1 MHPVLFH
8 IGNYTFYSFGLMAAL
23 ALLVPSF
30 GVVLPLL
37 HHQRIRAADELAF
50 EVIFTAGVGG
60 FVGARVYYL
69 IQHWATIKGD
79 FWGHAFGGVGFTW
92 YGGLIGGFI
101 AVALITRWHKV
112 PLGLMANCVAPAI
125 ALGYAIGRVGC
136 QLAGDGD
143 YGKVSHFHTWFL
155 AEAYPHG
162 TVPTPPGVHVYPT
175 PIYEILVMV
184 PVAYVLYRMARKAQP
199 GWYVFGWFLVLS
211 GIERVLIEF
220 IRRNGILAL
229 GLTGAQWF
237 SLASIVVGIALI
249 LITRAQPVAAA
260 PALPTAKTATP
271 RQQERARR

>member
-8 IGNYTFYSFGLMAAL
+8 IGHYVFYSFGLMAAL

-37 HHQRIRAADELAF
+37 YHHRVPAADRLITELL
-50 EVIFTAGVGG
+50 ISAGVSG
-60 FVGARVYYL
+60 FIGARVYYL

-92 YGGLIGGFI
+92 YGGLIGGVLAMI
-101 AVALITRWHKV
+101 VITRWHKLS
-112 PLGLMANCVAPAI
+112 LGFIANFAAPGI

-175 PIYEILVMV
+175 PIYEIIVMV
-184 PVAYVLYRMARKAQP
+184 SVAYVLYRMARKAQP
-199 GWYVFGWFLVLS
+199 GWYVFGWFLILS

-237 SLASIVVGIALI
+237 SLASIVAGVALI
-249 LITRAQPVAAA
+249 LITRTQPVAAA
-260 PALPTAKTATP
+260 PVLPATNTATP
-271 RQQERARR
+271 RQQARARR